1 MSDAPYENE
10 GEEEEVIA
18 EGLAAPTVEADKDLG
33 ALNFVPLLPD
43 TGPGKEQAEE
53 GKKEE
58 KLAIVKAKPTV
69 KQEEESKEEGLE
81 RAAYLKKI
89 RTFYAERARFFSGYY
104 SKGSGPR
111 AASVRSMRQGKH
123 DSKIAQITSEG
134 ILILLTKDG
143 TVKFEIPPL
152 SYRDPEAA
160 DHEEVEAERKGLV
173 EEAQLAFEEARQT
186 LRGLNKR
193 NSGHEEIKE
202 AMRRVT
208 EADQALQEARFVTK
222 GVKLYNTPVANL
234 LFDKYAKGS
243 LIVKAFEGG
252 PMTLQERYAILDTE
266 GEAPKESAKPSPDVI
281 LVSYPEGDH
290 DFMSLWYMKSFEY
303 EKVKYICAYQAVMAG
318 LARKFENEE
327 EVARILA
334 ERDPKQMVLRWD
346 TFETKE
352 DEPITEEK
360 WNKRLERILLKV
372 HRAKFS
378 NSKLAKK
385 LADTGSMRIGYI
397 DPDQPTETFQ
407 GIGIPFDD
415 VEQRAYQRYKW
426 KGENMV
432 GQVLEK
438 VRMEVLTALAPAEK
452 SKKLKVEKKSAPTTV
467 VAPSATPAA
476 EGEVAE
482 EEAPFGPP
490 PLDAAPE
497 GEPIVAAPEPAP
509 KPRVLIRKKKPLVE
523 GVVL

>member
-10 GEEEEVIA
+10 GEEE

-33 ALNFVPLLPD
+33 ALNFVPLLPQ
-43 TGPGKEQAEE
+43 TGPGEE
-53 GKKEE
+53 NVEEE
-58 KLAIVKAKPTV
+58 KAEKAEKAETVKPKPIT
-69 KQEEESKEEGLE
+69 KQEEVSKEEESLE

-111 AASVRSMRQGKH
+111 AASIRSIKQGKH
-123 DSKIAQITSEG
+123 DSKIAQITPEG
-134 ILILLTKDG
+134 ILILLTKEG

-152 SYRDPEAA
+152 SYREPEAA
-160 DHEEVEAERKGLV
+160 DHEEIEAKRKALV

-186 LRGLNKR
+186 LRELTKR
-193 NSGHEEIKE
+193 KSSHEDIKE
-202 AMRRVT
+202 AMRLVT

-222 GVKLYNTPVANL
+222 GVKLYNTTVANL
-234 LFDKYAKGS
+234 LFNKYAKGS
-243 LIVKAFEGG
+243 LIVKAFEGE

-266 GEAPKESAKPSPDVI
+266 GEMPKESAKPSPDVI

-327 EVARILA
+327 EVSRILA

-426 KGENMV
+426 KGENIV

-438 VRMEVLTALAPAEK
+438 VRMEVLAALAPAEK
-452 SKKLKVEKKSAPTTV
+452 PKKAKAEKK
-467 VAPSATPAA
+467 PAA
-476 EGEVAE
+476 EETQ
-482 EEAPFGPP
+482 PP
-490 PLDAAPE
+490 PPE
-497 GEPIVAAPEPAP
+497 PKEPEPKEPEPKAPEPKES
-509 KPRVLIRKKKPLVE
+509 KPRSLRRKKPLDE
-523 GVVL
+523 GVAL

>member
-10 GEEEEVIA
+10 GEEEEVVA
-18 EGLAAPTVEADKDLG
+18 EGLAAPTVKADKDLG
-33 ALNFVPLLPD
+33 PLNFVPTVPD
-43 TGPGKEQAEE
+43 TEPGEEKAEE
-53 GKKEE
+53 KAEE
-58 KLAIVKAKPTV
+58 KTEKVAKPVV
-69 KQEEESKEEGLE
+69 KREKEESKEESLE
-81 RAAYLKKI
+81 RTAYLKKI
-89 RTFYAERARFFSGYY
+89 KAFYAERARFFSGSYN
-104 SKGSGPR
+104 KGSGPR
-111 AASVRSMRQGKH
+111 EAYLRSMKQGKH
-123 DSKIAQITSEG
+123 DSKKAQVTPEG
-134 ILILLTKDG
+134 ILILLATDG
-143 TVKFEIPPL
+143 KVKFEIPPV
-152 SYRDPEAA
+152 SYREPEAA
-160 DHEEVEAERKGLV
+160 DHEEIEAKRNELI
-173 EEAQLAFEEARQT
+173 EEAQMAFEEARQT
-186 LRGLNKR
+186 LRELSKR
-193 NSGHEEIKE
+193 KSSHEDIKE
-202 AMRRVT
+202 AMRLVT

-222 GVKLYNTPVANL
+222 GAKLYKTTVANL

-243 LIVKAFEGG
+243 LVVKAFEGE
-252 PMTLQERYAILDTE
+252 PMTLQERYAILDVE
-266 GEAPKESAKPSPDVI
+266 GEMPKESAKPSPDVI

-327 EVARILA
+327 EVSRILA

-352 DEPITEEK
+352 EEPITEEK
-360 WNKRLERILLKV
+360 WNNRLERILLKV

-426 KGENMV
+426 VGENIV

-452 SKKLKVEKKSAPTTV
+452 PKKGKVEKKSAPEEAD
-467 VAPSATPAA
+467 APPPAA
-476 EGEVAE
+476 TEVAAAPPPAVTEVAE
-482 EEAPFGPP
+482 APPT
-490 PLDAAPE
+490 E
-497 GEPIVAAPEPAP
+497 VVAEP
-509 KPRVLIRKKKPLVE
+509 KPRSLRRKKPLVE
-523 GVVL
+523 GVAL